1 MFTIYQL
8 RGRISSIHSMGISG
22 IILLESPNDQRLKGS
37 STPKVE
43 NRVSTSILCFHKK
56 VLPASGADPRLIILS

>member
-22 IILLESPNDQRLKGS
+22 IILLNGWLLNQDLLGHARLESPNDQRLKGS
-37 STPKVE
+37 S
-43 NRVSTSILCFHKK
+43 I
-56 VLPASGADPRLIILS
+56 